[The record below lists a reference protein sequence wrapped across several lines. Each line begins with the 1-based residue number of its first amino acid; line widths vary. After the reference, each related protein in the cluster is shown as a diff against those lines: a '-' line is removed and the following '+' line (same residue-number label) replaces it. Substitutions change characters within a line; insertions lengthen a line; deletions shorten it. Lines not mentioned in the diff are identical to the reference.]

1 MRWTSTLLSMF
12 FVASVTYAQA
22 IAAPEGSARYYVVF
36 LRPDPARTPL
46 SKADGERIMTAHM
59 ANIRKMADDGIMVSA
74 GPFDDTPTTIEGVFV
89 FKTDSLS
96 SAQAVAAQ
104 DPTVLEHRNT
114 VDVHAWEGPPG
125 IGAEYFWLH
134 QRDPKTPDN
143 MQMHPFCMLYRGD
156 EWEAQSH
163 NREVLLAAHERY
175 IEQLREQGKLSAAG
189 KVAPPDAL
197 LDLVVFRPI
206 PLEDAQRLLGDD
218 PAIRAGVI
226 RAEYHHW
233 WSADHVLPW

>member
-1 MRWTSTLLSMF
+1 
-12 FVASVTYAQA
+12 
-22 IAAPEGSARYYVVF
+22 
-36 LRPDPARTPL
+36 
-46 SKADGERIMTAHM
+46 
-59 ANIRKMADDGIMVSA
+59 
-74 GPFDDTPTTIEGVFV
+74 
-89 FKTDSLS
+89 
-96 SAQAVAAQ
+96 
-104 DPTVLEHRNT
+104 
-114 VDVHAWEGPPG
+114 
-125 IGAEYFWLH
+125 
-134 QRDPKTPDN
+134 
-143 MQMHPFCMLYRGD
+143 
-156 EWEAQSH
+156 
-163 NREVLLAAHERY
+163 VLLAAHERY

>member
-1 MRWTSTLLSMF
+1 VNRAIEKLTVKLGHSPTVAELAAHLGATEEDILEAQELGQAYNLLSLDTELNGEGDKKSQTLADYVGHNDPALEMLEDRANLERAF
-12 FVASVTYAQA
+12 GVLSGRERVILYLRFYESVSQTE
-22 IAAPEGSARYYVVF
+22 IAEAPQRLADARLAPAAEGARKAA
-36 LRPDPARTPL
+36 ARTPL
-46 SKADGERIMTAHM
+46 SKADGERIMTA
-59 ANIRKMADDGIMVSA
+59 R
-74 GPFDDTPTTIEGVFV
+74 
-89 FKTDSLS
+89 
-96 SAQAVAAQ
+96 
-104 DPTVLEHRNT
+104 
-114 VDVHAWEGPPG
+114 
-125 IGAEYFWLH
+125 
-134 QRDPKTPDN
+134 
-143 MQMHPFCMLYRGD
+143 
-156 EWEAQSH
+156 EAQSH